1 MSSSDKKNAPSQSSV
16 ISGVENFKIGVV
28 TAEWNHEITF
38 ALRDGCIGEL
48 KSMGCKPDDIVS
60 IAVPGAFELPFG
72 ARLLLTERKL
82 DAVICL
88 GCVIKGETKHDE
100 YISQSVATGIMSLS
114 LTSGKPVIF
123 GVLTPNDMQ
132 QAKDRAGGKYGNKG
146 AEAAQTAIR
155 MIQMSKD
162 FKAEGKSSI
171 GF

>member
-1 MSSSDKKNAPSQSSV
+1 MSSADRKTVAPHSSK
-16 ISGVENFKIGVV
+16 IEKIENVRIGIV
-28 TAEWNHEITF
+28 TAEWNHDITF
-38 ALRDGCIGEL
+38 ALRDACVKEL
-48 KSMGCKPDDIVS
+48 ESHGCKSENLIC
-60 IAVPGAFELPFG
+60 IEVPGAFELPFG
-72 ARLLLTERKL
+72 ARMLLTERKL

-146 AEAAQTAIR
+146 IEAAQTALH
-155 MIQMSKD
+155 MIHLSKHI
-162 FKAEGKSSI
+162 KTEGKSSI

>member
-1 MSSSDKKNAPSQSSV
+1 MSTADKNSV
-16 ISGVENFKIGVV
+16 STHSPKIEKVENVRIGIV
-28 TAEWNHEITF
+28 TAEWNHNITF
-38 ALRDGCIGEL
+38 ALRDACIQEL
-48 KSMGCKPDDIVS
+48 ESHGCKTEDI
-60 IAVPGAFELPFG
+60 IRIEVPGAFELPFG
-72 ARLLLTERKL
+72 AKVLLTERKL

-146 AEAAQTAIR
+146 IEAAQTALQ
-155 MIQMSKD
+155 MIQMSKHI
-162 FKAEGKSSI
+162 KTAGKSSI